1 MFLLF
6 EFYTQANFEKLNLK
20 KIMYMYTYLKNCLAK
35 VLKDIGLTNVFTFL
49 IYFLILRNCFILI
62 NYTKYLLKNQF
73 LTFNSYLQKNV
84 LGHHGKFSHSCF
96 HITLIIALFSQ

>member
-35 VLKDIGLTNVFTFL
+35 VLEDIDLTNIFT
-49 IYFLILRNCFILI
+49 CF
-62 NYTKYLLKNQF
+62 YLFFNLKKLLYSN
-73 LTFNSYLQKNV
+73 
-84 LGHHGKFSHSCF
+84 
-96 HITLIIALFSQ
+96 